1 MHFFRFL
8 PLVAVFLSPPL
19 WALEVSDAWMRAMP
33 PGQPTGAAYLTI
45 HNPADAEVALV
56 SASTPLAGSV
66 EIHRSVQQDGMWR
79 MRRLTEL
86 PIPPGG
92 SAELAPGGVHL
103 MLFRMKQP
111 LREGD
116 SLPMTLGFDSGET
129 LQLEVS
135 VRAIGAGTGHQHHH

>member
-1 MHFFRFL
+1 MHFSRFL
-8 PLVAVFLSPPL
+8 PLVAVFLSLPT

-45 HNPADAEVALV
+45 HKPTNAEVALV

-66 EIHRSVQQDGMWR
+66 EIHRSVQEDGMWR
-79 MRRLTEL
+79 MRRLSEL
-86 PIPPGG
+86 PILAGG

-103 MLFRMKQP
+103 MLFKMKQA

-116 SLPMTLGFDSGET
+116 TLPMTLDFDNGET
-129 LQLEVS
+129 LELSVS
-135 VRAIGAGTGHQHHH
+135 VRAIGAGMEHQHHH